1 MPIVTTINNPNTL
14 PGRHLYLSHNKINED
29 VVHHPNHNCL
39 EVGQRCKYRIM
50 ANKGETGKTVGGF
63 EAAI

>member
-1 MPIVTTINNPNTL
+1 MRI
-14 PGRHLYLSHNKINED
+14 
-29 VVHHPNHNCL
+29 L

-63 EAAI
+63 EAVIQLIPSRKQEKLNHQLTGARVGES